1 MLSNLR
7 NFSKSRFAPIL
18 VAIIIIPFLF
28 WGMGGVFSGGN
39 TNNIV
44 KINKYN
50 VSTEDFINYV
60 NSSNLDPKDIKDNID
75 NGAIENLLSQFISIK
90 ILDLEIDDLNISISE
105 NSLAKK
111 ITSNKSFFDENE
123 KFSRLK
129 YEKFLLSN
137 NLSAVDF
144 ENQLRDNEK
153 KNELFSYISGGIKSP
168 SFLVNQIFENQNKK
182 VKVKYINLNEVYKN
196 KFSTDEISLYISKNK
211 DSLSRELVNFS
222 YVKLNPQTLTQ
233 SNEYNNKYYET
244 IDEIENLIFDGVSI
258 DKIKNAYK
266 LKIINVN
273 DFYLKNDESDE
284 NLIEI
289 YSNRNSDKINLI
301 DKNEYFLLYEIK
313 EVKKIL
319 PTINDIYFS
328 NKVKKE
334 MQLNEKIKLNK
345 KLLEK
350 IQNKKMNDENFIRI
364 SKNIDKIKEAQ
375 IDSFNDDSLFEEG
388 SINLIYSLPANSF
401 ILAGDNNKNLY
412 LVKIIDI
419 VNDKFIKNEDDK
431 NSYKILSN
439 SSISTEIYR
448 SFDLYLNAKYKVKLN
463 EKTLERVKNY
473 FK

>member
-1 MLSNLR
+1 
-7 NFSKSRFAPIL
+7 L

-60 NSSNLDPKDIKDNID
+60 NSLNLDPKDIKDNID

-258 DKIKNAYK
+258 DKIKNTYK

-313 EVKKIL
+313 VVKKIL
-319 PTINDIYFS
+319 PTINDIYFL

-364 SKNIDKIKEAQ
+364 SKNIDKIKETQ

-388 SINLIYSLPANSF
+388 SINLIYSLPTNSF

-439 SSISTEIYR
+439 SNISTEIYR